1 MDERGLRG
9 LLDQVKAG
17 AMSRRVFLRRMAAV
31 GLAAG
36 VLPALSASRL
46 RVVDALRRV

>member
-1 MDERGLRG
+1 LPFFYLAPGDVAVG
-9 LLDQVKAG
+9 LLLA
-17 AMSRRVFLRRMAAV
+17 LAV